1 MRYRNEGEEL
11 KLKEKIKRRRVVP
24 HMHDDSSI
32 PHFYVTG
39 CSVGG
44 MVSQWGWYYPIARTQ
59 IE

>member
-44 MVSQWGWYYPIARTQ
+44 MVSQ
-59 IE
+59 